1 MNIHYIR
8 AAIEEAVG
16 IKLKLDQ
23 VRDIL
28 VELGMLT
35 PSKAKRLIF
44 TGYQEFYE
52 MTDTNKEI
60 VIKDLLDEPVVEVVE
75 DE

>member
-8 AAIEEAVG
+8 AAIQEAVG
-16 IKLKLDQ
+16 IKLKLPE

-52 MTDTNKEI
+52 MTESNKEI
-60 VIKDLLDEPVVEVVE
+60 IIKDLLDEPVIEVVE